1 MCFALFSLLQKQ
13 QRRERKQEW
22 LARTAAESV
31 LCDEEMDP
39 AATTRM
45 APTAAAARTGGVKA
59 VGVEIEVDGD
69 AIAKAALESFVA
81 SETSTKLGEIHACKE
96 ASNSQ
101 ANPDAQAS
109 HGSH

>member
-1 MCFALFSLLQKQ
+1 MLIAASAAAHCGRLIAPPIGFMCFALFSLLQKQ

-45 APTAAAARTGGVKA
+45 APTAAAARTGGVK
-59 VGVEIEVDGD
+59 VHRSIQLKNRT
-69 AIAKAALESFVA
+69 I
-81 SETSTKLGEIHACKE
+81 
-96 ASNSQ
+96 
-101 ANPDAQAS
+101 
-109 HGSH
+109 